1 MNLSDWVGVPTYRN
15 TARAYQT
22 QYSDIKS
29 KMHCR
34 IGDTVMVLYLCE
46 VVDPH
51 YIKLE
56 ISLASCVPRPN
67 FLRVK
72 GRQRKRMAD

>member
-1 MNLSDWVGVPTYRN
+1 MNLSDWVGVPTYSN

-56 ISLASCVPRPN
+56 IFLASSSLN

-72 GRQRKRMAD
+72 GRQRERMAG